1 MSILHLKNGIVAGM
15 LLGDSNLSSHQRRLE
30 FKHTLPQLN
39 YLKFKLGLMEQL
51 GFSARLFKLTKTRT
65 NLGVY
70 DYCSGS
76 ATGGGIEVYYNYSL
90 DDLLSALNP
99 LGLMLWWM
107 DDGMLSIHQKESGSI
122 SRFGYLNTQGYSL
135 EENQKICMVLSQKFN
150 LETTLHVDSKSG
162 FAKSDYWRI
171 YLNATNMRRMID
183 HVRVFI
189 PWVPKDM
196 LYKFNMQYV
205 VNRRTD
211 SLEMA
216 THYNF

>member
-1 MSILHLKNGIVAGM
+1 MGILHLKNGVVAGI
-15 LLGDSNLSSHQRRLE
+15 LLGDGSLNSLQKKIE

-51 GFSARLFKLTKTRT
+51 GFNARLFNLTKVKT
-65 NLGVY
+65 NLGFY

-76 ATGGGIEVYYNYSL
+76 VSGGQVETYYSYSL
-90 DDLLSALNP
+90 DDLLTALNP
-99 LGLMLWWM
+99 LGLMLWWL
-107 DDGMLSIHQKESGSI
+107 DDGMLSVHQKENGSI
-122 SRFGYLNTQGYSL
+122 SRFGYLNTQGFSL
-135 EENQKICMVLSQKFN
+135 EENQRICMALSQKFN
-150 LETTLHVDSKSG
+150 LETTLHVDTKSG
-162 FAKSDYWRI
+162 FAKDNYWRI
-171 YLNATNMRRMID
+171 YLNATNMRRLID
-183 HVRVFI
+183 YVRVFI